1 MRSFFLSY
9 FRQKVGY
16 HFLIIRVAQLLS
28 SQCFFF
34 CHPVFSFLSFQCLP
48 LSSQFVTLGSRN
60 FDNWILWSS
69 PLLYE
74 RCTFEGKSTKNGVIP
89 VLFFCHPVF
98 SFLSSQCSPL
108 SSQCVTLGS
117 RCKNVCK
124 LCNWQGILGT
134 YVKNNFYDEIGW
146 ISLSR
151 TGMTPC
157 LTERSCSSVAD
168 TGITPFL
175 YFCLQR

>member
-34 CHPVFSFLSFQCLP
+34 CHPIFSFLSFQCL
-48 LSSQFVTLGSRN
+48 
-60 FDNWILWSS
+60 
-69 PLLYE
+69 
-74 RCTFEGKSTKNGVIP
+74 
-89 VLFFCHPVF
+89 
-98 SFLSSQCSPL
+98 PL

-117 RCKNVCK
+117 RCKNICK

-146 ISLSR
+146 ISLLR